1 MTTATNYN
9 HLTNFCFVKNTNYYI
24 VDLIRWILLLGDAL
38 LYISEISFNIEAL
51 TTMEFKIEVNSV
63 KKFCQD
69 LLDV

>member
-24 VDLIRWILLLGDAL
+24 VDIIRCDAL
-38 LYISEISFNIEAL
+38 LYISEISFHIEAL
-51 TTMEFKIEVNSV
+51 TKMEFEIEVNSA

>member
-1 MTTATNYN
+1 M
-9 HLTNFCFVKNTNYYI
+9 LC
-24 VDLIRWILLLGDAL
+24 LIRNVLLLGDAL

-51 TTMEFKIEVNSV
+51 IMMEFEIEVNSA